1 MSEHVIVDLPSKWD
15 LLIVIYTQMLELR
28 LTCFSV
34 VFHICICLVN
44 VQNRLGIKY
53 QRTNFWLSILLN
65 LTLVLCAVHTMME
78 LKMTGNCLATSRPIL
93 SFDKVAICQGMGDLY
108 LWNVKCLFQRFVPP
122 RALREGK
129 RKKKSRW
136 SFFFMCPHR
145 IYVSW
150 QIILSDVN
158 LTFCPISDMYL

>member
-1 MSEHVIVDLPSKWD
+1 
-15 LLIVIYTQMLELR
+15 MLELH

-34 VFHICICLVN
+34 VFHIFICLVN
-44 VQNRLGIKY
+44 VQNRLGIKD

-65 LTLVLCAVHTMME
+65 LTLILCAVHTMME

-93 SFDKVAICQGMGDLY
+93 SFDKVAICQGMGGLY
-108 LWNVKCLFQRFVPP
+108 LWNVKCLFQRFLPP
-122 RALREGK
+122 RALGEEK
-129 RKKKSRW
+129 EKEKKSSW
-136 SFFFMCPHR
+136 LKNKKFKCPHR

-150 QIILSDVN
+150 QIILSNVN